1 MNRVLIL
8 RGQKHSIPAATSA
21 SSSLTVLDGL
31 VDRVQ
36 SFDQSRVRVVHRR
49 VQRVG
54 DERPFIPLEEVDEAG
69 LERLAVIM
77 LYCEGVRLVLGPPD
91 EVHGDEVEE
100 EADGHVNLGEEEEV
114 EEVRHIPEPERLDD
128 PLVPQDEREAQE
140 HDRQRY
146 TGHDHLLDNVLV
158 DDVPKLVVDHRT
170 DLFNRVLGD
179 ESVKEDHF
187 AEAPETGDECI

>member
-1 MNRVLIL
+1 MNRELIL
-8 RGQKHSIPAATSA
+8 RGQKHSVPTASGA

-31 VDRVQ
+31 VDGVQ
-36 SFDQSRVRVVHRR
+36 SFDQGRVRVVHRR
-49 VQRVG
+49 VQGVG
-54 DERPFIPLEEVDEAG
+54 DERPLISLEEVDEAG

-77 LYCEGVRLVLGPPD
+77 LYCECVSLVLGPPD

-100 EADGHVNLGEEEEV
+100 EADGHVDLREEEEV
-114 EEVRHIPEPERLDD
+114 EEARHIPESERLNDA
-128 PLVPQDEREAQE
+128 LVPQDEREAQE

-158 DDVPKLVVDHRT
+158 DDVPEPVIDHRAY
-170 DLFNRVLGD
+170 LFNRVLGD